1 MSTPTF
7 AATHNLVAF
16 LEKPAESN
24 GFEQIIDFLNAK
36 PIKFALT
43 ESIRSDIHFDDAEGT
58 VYLPNDVIFEELAKI
73 GAKTTA
79 WNKFSSTMASAI
91 ICLANNQKFNFS
103 MYILDNM
110 VKNLEGG
117 VKFFMF
123 PRFLQVFLNKQV
135 DGMNKHKETF
145 VISSHTKKVFA
156 NMRRQSDEFSRV
168 VTPLFDNM
176 LIQASKEIGED
187 LGHPTNSTQIPI
199 DDQPSTYSTPKK
211 KQKSRRRQ
219 RKEVEVSQD
228 DPRHEESEPT
238 PSNDPQPS
246 GKGDC
251 HFKYKSQEARKEE
264 KVKTYRIQK
273 VKEAKINQDENVNL
287 IDEAQEQLND
297 EEMFRVNDLHGKEV
311 TVEDTTTK
319 VIITTVSTLPVTT
332 VEVVTTVSAPT
343 TNIEELTLTQTLI
356 EIKAAK
362 PKTIKAVTTD
372 ATLVTTVATIVF
384 ITIVTRLSTKGI
396 VFHDQEEQENK
407 QAVMEADRLLAK
419 RLQTRESE
427 KRGLTI
433 GIKVKVK
440 QKVDEQIE
448 TEKVDDLK
456 DEEMKK
462 HIEVVREGIIVIDAV
477 PLANKPPTIVDY
489 KIIKAGIIGHFQLIR
504 EDGSSK
510 RYSSVIKMLQGID
523 REDLRILWKLVKTKH
538 GDIGPEDEYE
548 RVLWGDLKVMF
559 EPDIMSDV

>member
-1 MSTPTF
+1 MSTSETPTITLD
-7 AATHNLVAF
+7 AIRQL
-16 LEKPAESN
+16 PA
-24 GFEQIIDFLNAK
+24 DF
-36 PIKFALT
+36 
-43 ESIRSDIHFDDAEGT
+43 
-58 VYLPNDVIFEELAKI
+58 
-73 GAKTTA
+73 TTA
-79 WNKFSSTMASAI
+79 LEAQTAAMASASNLTGT
-91 ICLANNQKFNFS
+91 LAVKTRNYKEFISCQPFCFNGTEGAVGLIRWFERTKSVFS
-103 MYILDNM
+103 QSRCA
-110 VKNLEGG
+110 EE
-117 VKFFMF
+117 
-123 PRFLQVFLNKQV
+123 NKV
-135 DGMNKHKETF
+135 TF
-145 VISSHTKKVFA
+145 AI
-156 NMRRQSDEFSRV
+156 DEFSRV

-246 GKGDC
+246 GKDRLELTK
-251 HFKYKSQEARKEE
+251 FDVINVPNWQQQEDPSKQGRKIAE
-264 KVKTYRIQK
+264 ID
-273 VKEAKINQDENVNL
+273 QDENVNL
-287 IDEAQEQLND
+287 IDETQEQLNN
-297 EEMFRVNDLHGKEV
+297 EEMFRVNDLHGEEV
-311 TVEDTTTK
+311 IVEDTAAREIVTAAP
-319 VIITTVSTLPVTT
+319 IIPVTT
-332 VEVVTTVSAPT
+332 CLSNEMQARDRRRENQKEKGRKSHLA
-343 TNIEELTLTQTLI
+343 LI
-356 EIKAAK
+356 KKA
-362 PKTIKAVTTD
+362 
-372 ATLVTTVATIVF
+372 
-384 ITIVTRLSTKGI
+384 
-396 VFHDQEEQENK
+396 
-407 QAVMEADRLLAK
+407 
-419 RLQTRESE
+419 
-427 KRGLTI
+427 
-433 GIKVKVK
+433 
-440 QKVDEQIE
+440 
-448 TEKVDDLK
+448 EKVDDLK